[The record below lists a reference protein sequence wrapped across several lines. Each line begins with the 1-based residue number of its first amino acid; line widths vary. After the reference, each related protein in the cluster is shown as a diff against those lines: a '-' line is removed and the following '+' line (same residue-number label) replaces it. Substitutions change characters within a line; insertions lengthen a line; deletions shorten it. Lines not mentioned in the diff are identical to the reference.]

1 MRVDGELPGGVP
13 AGSSGDLLRVLEVLA
28 EKAGTEFDPRRGWS
42 ALDEAAREMDR
53 GAGWAQVLARASAAV
68 GVRALVGRYPL
79 HEVEARV
86 GPQTPAL
93 ALLGPTPRGG
103 RWLIVMEARRGRF
116 NGLMVEAGEE
126 RPVRLGR
133 RALLRALEQPD
144 EAAPST
150 WVFVAPALPLDALH
164 ARRIGANDDPTKQAL
179 RRLRALLRLER
190 DDLWVVIVYAIG
202 IGALTLASPIAVQA
216 LVNTVAFGA
225 LLQPLFVL
233 TLLLVA
239 GLSFAAVL
247 KGLAAHVVEVLQ
259 QRLFVRAVADIAR
272 RLPRVDIGRHGGPE
286 LVNRFFDVV
295 MVQKAGAA
303 LLLDGVSI
311 ALQAAVGMILLAFYH
326 PTLLAFDLVL
336 LTCLAA
342 VVLLPMRAAI
352 RTSLGE
358 SSLKYETVAWLEEIA
373 KNPTLFKS
381 EAGMHHAVAR
391 AEVLARSY
399 LVARRAHFS
408 RLIVQLIGGL
418 GLQVLAS
425 AALLGVGGLLVL
437 ERQLTLGQLVAAEL
451 VVTAVA
457 ASFAKLGKHLETF
470 YDLLS
475 SLQKLGK
482 LVDLPLESAG
492 AIRAFAA
499 GPARLR
505 LRGVSHAIDPR
516 RPALADFSA
525 EIAAGDRVLLIGESG
540 SGKSD
545 LLDLCFGLRLPDRG
559 QIDVDGVDL
568 RRADLTAL
576 RGQVALVRG
585 GDLFAATILDNLRL
599 NAPTASPAALRVAL
613 SLVDLDDAV
622 ATLPAGLDTPLGSG
636 GAPLSGT
643 QARRL
648 VLARALAA
656 QPRLMLIDGALD
668 RLKLPTAKREAL
680 FEHLFAPDAPWTL
693 IVVSDDPEV
702 QARCTR
708 TLTIAGHLP

>member
-1 MRVDGELPGGVP
+1 MSERARVP
-13 AGSSGDLLRVLEVLA
+13 AGSSGDLLRVIELLA
-28 EKAGTEFDPRRGWS
+28 EGVGAEFDPQRGWS
-42 ALDEAAREMDR
+42 ALDQAARETDS
-53 GAGWAQVLARASAAV
+53 GAAWIEVLARAAAAV
-68 GVRALVGRYPL
+68 GVQALAGRHPL
-79 HEVEARV
+79 HEVAERAL
-86 GPQTPAL
+86 PQTPAL
-93 ALLGPTPRGG
+93 TFLGPTPRGG
-103 RWLIVMEARRGRF
+103 RWLIVSEVRRGRF
-116 NGLMVEAGEE
+116 IGVMVADGDE

-133 RALLRALEQPD
+133 RALLRLLEQPD
-144 EAAPST
+144 DAAPST
-150 WVFVAPALPLDALH
+150 WAFAAPALPLDALH
-164 ARRIGANDDPTKQAL
+164 ARRLGAQEDPTRQAL
-179 RRLRALLRLER
+179 RRLKALLRLER
-190 DDLWVVIVYAIG
+190 DDLWVVIVYAVG

-272 RLPRVDIGRHGGPE
+272 RLPRVDIGEHGGPE

-295 MVQKAGAA
+295 TIQKAGAA

-311 ALQAAVGMILLAFYH
+311 ALQAAVGMVLLAFYH

-352 RTSLGE
+352 KTSLKE
-358 SSLKYETVAWLEEIA
+358 STLKYETVAWLEEVA
-373 KNPTLFKS
+373 RNPTLFKS

-399 LVARRAHFS
+399 LGARRAHFS
-408 RLIVQLIGGL
+408 RLIVQLVGGL

-451 VVTAVA
+451 VVSAVA

-482 LVDLPLESAG
+482 LVDMPLERAG
-492 AIRAFAA
+492 AIREFAA

-505 LRGVSHAIDPR
+505 LRGVDHAIDPR
-516 RPALADFSA
+516 RPALTDFSA
-525 EIAAGDRVLLIGESG
+525 EIAAGDRVLVVGDSG
-540 SGKSD
+540 SGKSA
-545 LLDLCFGLRLPDRG
+545 LLELCYGLRLPERG

-568 RRADLTAL
+568 RRADLPAF
-576 RGQVALVRG
+576 RAQVVLARP
-585 GDLFAATILDNLRL
+585 GDLFAASILDNLRL
-599 NAPTASPAALRVAL
+599 GAPAASPAALRVAL

-622 ATLPAGLDTPLGSG
+622 AALPDGLDTALLPG

-648 VLARALAA
+648 VLARAIAA
-656 QPRLMLIDGALD
+656 QPRLMLIDGTLD
-668 RLKLPTAKREAL
+668 RLKLPPAKREAL
-680 FEHLFAPDAPWTL
+680 LDHLFTHDAPWTL

-708 TLTIAGHLP
+708 TLPIAGHSP

>member
-1 MRVDGELPGGVP
+1 MSEGVLDP
-13 AGSSGDLLRVLEVLA
+13 AGGSGDLLRVIEILA
-28 EKAGTEFDPRRGWS
+28 ERVGTEFDPQRGWS
-42 ALDEAAREMDR
+42 AIDQAAREMDR
-53 GAGWAQVLARASAAV
+53 SAAWVEVLARAAAAV
-68 GVRALVGRYPL
+68 GVRAQAGRHSL
-79 HEVEARV
+79 NEVAEQV
-86 GPQTPAL
+86 LPQTPAL
-93 ALLGPTPRGG
+93 TFLGPTPRGG
-103 RWLIVMEARRGRF
+103 RWLLVNEVRRGRF
-116 NGLMVEAGEE
+116 IGLMIADGNE

-133 RALLRALEQPD
+133 RALQRLLEQPD
-144 EAAPST
+144 DAAPST

-164 ARRIGANDDPTKQAL
+164 ARRIGAQDDPTRQAL

-190 DDLWVVIVYAIG
+190 DDLWVVIVYAVG

-272 RLPRVDIGRHGGPE
+272 RLPRVDIGLHSGPE

-311 ALQAAVGMILLAFYH
+311 ALQAGVGMILLAFYH

-342 VVLLPMRAAI
+342 VVLLPMRGAI
-352 RTSLGE
+352 KTSLKE
-358 SSLKYETVAWLEEIA
+358 STLKYETVAWLEEVA
-373 KNPTLFKS
+373 RNPTLFKS

-408 RLIVQLIGGL
+408 RLIVQLVGGL

-451 VVTAVA
+451 VVSAVA

-475 SLQKLGK
+475 ALQKLGK
-482 LVDLPLESAG
+482 LVDMPLEQGG

-505 LRGVSHAIDPR
+505 LRGVNHAIDPR
-516 RPALADFSA
+516 RPALIDFSA
-525 EIAAGDRVLLIGESG
+525 EIAAGDRTLLVGDSG

-559 QIDVDGVDL
+559 QIDIDGVDL
-568 RRADLTAL
+568 RRADLGAL
-576 RGQVALVRG
+576 RAQIVLARP
-585 GDLFAATILDNLRL
+585 GDLFAAPILDNLRL
-599 NAPTASPAALRVAL
+599 GAPAASPAALRVAL

-622 ATLPAGLDTPLGSG
+622 AGLPGGLDTPLLPG

-648 VLARALAA
+648 VLARAIAA
-656 QPRLMLIDGALD
+656 QPRLMLIDGTLD
-668 RLKLPTAKREAL
+668 RLKLPPAKREAL
-680 FEHLFAPDAPWTL
+680 LDYLFAHDAPWTL
-693 IVVSDDPEV
+693 VVVSDDPEV

-708 TLTIAGHLP
+708 TLTITGQSP